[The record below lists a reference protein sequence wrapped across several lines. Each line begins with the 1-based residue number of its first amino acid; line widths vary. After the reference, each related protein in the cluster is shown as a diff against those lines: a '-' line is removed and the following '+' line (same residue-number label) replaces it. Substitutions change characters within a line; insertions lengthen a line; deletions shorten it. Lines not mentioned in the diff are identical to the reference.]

1 MSQPNPGPYPQ
12 QPGQQPQWAQ
22 QPQPGPYGQGPAP
35 FQPSP
40 SPSPKKKGMPA
51 WAIVLITIG
60 SIFVLLIFIGAL
72 AGGDDS
78 SSGTKKPT
86 TVETPEKKPVKE
98 ADDKADTKPAAKP
111 AEKSAEPAPV
121 EVTAKKTMFKPSIL
135 HDGGAFT
142 SVQVTVTNNSDEK
155 IDINPLYFSITDT
168 DGNKHN
174 AELAMDKNQMDVMD
188 LAPGEKTTGVITG
201 KGDFTPKYVTY
212 KNGLFGDGVRGN
224 VS

>member
-1 MSQPNPGPYPQ
+1 MSQRNPGPHPQ
-12 QPGQQPQWAQ
+12 QPGQHPQSAQ
-22 QPQPGPYGQGPAP
+22 QPQPGPYGYGPAG

-51 WAIVLITIG
+51 WAIVLITLG
-60 SIFVLLIFIGAL
+60 GIFVLLIFIGAL

-86 TVETPEKKPVKE
+86 TVETPEKKPAKK

-135 HDGGAFT
+135 HDGGTFT

-168 DGNKHN
+168 DGSKHN
-174 AELAMDKNQMDVMD
+174 AELAMDENQMDVMD
-188 LAPGEKTTGVITG
+188 LAPGEKATGVITG